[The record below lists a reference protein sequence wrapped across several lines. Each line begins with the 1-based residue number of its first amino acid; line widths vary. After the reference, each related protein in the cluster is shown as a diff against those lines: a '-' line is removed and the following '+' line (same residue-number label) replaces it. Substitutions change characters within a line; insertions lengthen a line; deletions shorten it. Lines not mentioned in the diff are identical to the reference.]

1 MLRLAI
7 ICFAV
12 AGCATSQPPRQGGDW
27 LFVWTSDAG
36 AESSDFLAVIDA
48 RPGSPTYANVLATA
62 PAGASGTNAHHVEHQ
77 MPEGGILFANGWR
90 AGRTFRFD
98 LNDPLRPRLLDSF
111 TDAGQFMHA
120 HSFARLA
127 NGNVLATYQMRG
139 HGNVRPGALVELS
152 QAGEVLRIAPADDP
166 QGEASTRPYSIAVVP
181 SLDRVVTSSADMH
194 GDVSV
199 RSVQVWRLSDLS
211 LIATVP
217 LPPGPR
223 GNENEASAEP
233 RLLSDGRTVLVST
246 FRCGLFRI
254 LALEGERPSAELV
267 YSSDSSRQ
275 CALPVVTG
283 NYWVQ
288 TDFDVPGL
296 IALDVSD
303 PGRPR
308 EVGRLVLPPDYLPHW
323 ISLAPDGERIAITG
337 FGAMHSL
344 LLMARIDRATGRL
357 TLDERFRPAGADR
370 PGVSFDR
377 TDWPHGPTGRAIP
390 HGVVFSLPGRR

>member
-1 MLRLAI
+1 MLRLL
-7 ICFAV
+7 V
-12 AGCATSQPPRQGGDW
+12 ASLVLTGCATAAPAPRGGDW
-27 LFVWTSDAG
+27 LFAWTSDADG
-36 AESSDFLAVIDA
+36 GSSDFLAVIDA
-48 RPGSPTYANVLATA
+48 RPGSPTYAQVVATA

-90 AGRTFRFD
+90 AARTFRFD

-111 TDAGQFMHA
+111 VDAGEYMHP

-139 HGNVRPGALVELS
+139 HGNERPGALVELS
-152 QAGEVLRIAPADDP
+152 PTGDVLRIAPADDP
-166 QGEASTRPYSIAVVP
+166 GGEDTTRPYSLAVVP
-181 SLDRVVTSSADMH
+181 SIDRIVTSSADMH
-194 GDVSV
+194 GVVKV
-199 RSVQVWRLSDLS
+199 RSIQVWRLSDLS

-254 LALEGERPSAELV
+254 LGLDGERPRAELV
-267 YSSDSSRQ
+267 HSSSSARQ

-283 NYWVQ
+283 DYWVQ
-288 TDFDVPGL
+288 TDFDIPGL
-296 IALDVSD
+296 VAFDVSD

-308 EVGRLVLPPDYLPHW
+308 EVSRLVLPPEHLPHW

-337 FGAMHSL
+337 FGAMHRQ

-357 TLDERFRPAGADR
+357 ALDQAFRPAGADR

-377 TDWPHGPTGRAIP
+377 THWPHGATGPAIP
-390 HGVVFSLPGRR
+390 HGVVFSLPSRR